1 MTEWKIGDGKCC
13 IGRREGIDN
22 EMKGRFCRGGE
33 KIMVET
39 WKREGYNGGR
49 REGGHAAMSS
59 NRILSGSNRV
69 SRVETVFC

>member
-49 REGGHAAMSS
+49 REGGPCGHGFEQDSEGIEQGFA
-59 NRILSGSNRV
+59 G
-69 SRVETVFC
+69 